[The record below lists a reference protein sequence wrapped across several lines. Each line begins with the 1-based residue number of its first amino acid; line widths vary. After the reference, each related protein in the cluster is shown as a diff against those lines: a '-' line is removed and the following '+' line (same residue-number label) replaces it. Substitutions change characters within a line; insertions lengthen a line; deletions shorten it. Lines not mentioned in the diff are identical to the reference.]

1 MLLRL
6 ALSNWRLIITQ
17 TTNAALRTE
26 NARLKQINPRESI
39 WIMRKAE
46 LIEVA
51 VAELGLTRVQAGNK
65 TVEEL
70 RELLRVSRN
79 QTREEQDPLLRLP
92 VGLSKMTAEALVAE
106 CTRRAISVRPVE
118 GQRGI
123 RKTRPQMMID
133 IRNDV
138 DRRAGA
144 ALQVETGWHMPMAV
158 DSGAAAGAAAGAP
171 TMAVAACVPVPRSSF
186 IFRRYASI
194 ARRKSLFGR
203 RLS

>member
-17 TTNAALRTE
+17 TANAALRTE

-51 VAELGLTRVQAGNK
+51 IAELGLTRVQADNK
-65 TVEEL
+65 TVDEL

-92 VGLSKMTAEALVAE
+92 VGLSKMSAEAMVAE
-106 CTRRAISVRPVE
+106 CTRRAISVAPVE
-118 GQRGI
+118 GQKGI
-123 RKTRPQMMID
+123 RKTRPQMMIE

-138 DRRAGA
+138 DRRAEA
-144 ALQVETGWHMPMAV
+144 ALQVEKGWHMPMAV
-158 DSGAAAGAAAGAP
+158 DAGAVPGAAAGAAAAVTPAGAA
-171 TMAVAACVPVPRSSF
+171 TAVTAQPPGSG
-186 IFRRYASI
+186 ILNRRV
-194 ARRKSLFGR
+194 RGR
-203 RLS
+203 EAV